1 MDLNSFDV
9 TTPSGPGALRY
20 ADLAG
25 DGLPIVFL
33 HGLGGASTLEYAAT
47 AGHPGLARHRR
58 LLVDLLGAGASDH
71 PAGFD
76 YTIAGHARCVD
87 ALLCG
92 LGLDRVLLFG
102 HSMGGAVACSLAA
115 LRPGR
120 VAALALT
127 ESNLDAGGG
136 FASRAIAASS
146 EADFAARGYDAM
158 LADLR
163 AEGNPWARTFALAW
177 PAALHRQ
184 SVSGVA
190 GVTPS
195 WREILYGLDVPR
207 CYVFGA
213 DTLPD
218 PDADELP
225 RHGVAAP
232 VLPDCGHNMAWQN
245 PDALAGALADF
256 LADAVAPASSLGL
269 P

>member
-9 TTPSGPGALRY
+9 MTPGGPAALRY
-20 ADLAG
+20 ADLPG
-25 DGLPIVFL
+25 DHLPIVFL
-33 HGLGGASTLEYAAT
+33 HGLGGASTLEYART
-47 AGHPGLARHRR
+47 AAYPGLSHHRR
-58 LLVDLLGAGASDH
+58 LLVDLLGNGASDH
-71 PAGFD
+71 SEDFA
-76 YTIAGHARCVD
+76 YTIEAHARCVD
-87 ALLCG
+87 ALVRSLA
-92 LGLDRVLLFG
+92 LERIILFG

-115 LRPGR
+115 LCPGR
-120 VAALALT
+120 VAAVVLT

-136 FASRAIAASS
+136 FASRAIAAST
-146 EADFAARGYDAM
+146 EADFVAGGFAAM
-158 LADLR
+158 LAEIQADN
-163 AEGNPWARTFALAW
+163 NPWARTFALAW

-184 SVSGVA
+184 SVSGIA

-195 WREILYGLDVPR
+195 WRDILYGLDVPR

-245 PDALAGALADF
+245 PDALAR
-256 LADAVAPASSLGL
+256 AVAAFLHDAAE
-269 P
+269 